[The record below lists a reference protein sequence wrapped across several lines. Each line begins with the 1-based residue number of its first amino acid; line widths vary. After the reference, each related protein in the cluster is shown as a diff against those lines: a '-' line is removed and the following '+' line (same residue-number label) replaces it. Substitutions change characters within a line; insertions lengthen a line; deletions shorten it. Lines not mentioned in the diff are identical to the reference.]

1 MNLKEIVRFMRAL
14 IASEFNGLAGLTLQ
28 DVPIPEPSAGEVR
41 VKVSACGLNFADL
54 LMARGTYQQLPE
66 LPFAPGAE
74 ICGVIDAVGAGI
86 DPGWRGTRVAA
97 YCGHGGLSEYA
108 IVAAGS
114 CAAAPHGVSDAAVA
128 AIPIAYG
135 SAELG
140 LERRARLQAG
150 ETLVVAGA
158 GGGVGLTAVELGA
171 LMGATVIALAR
182 GEAKR
187 AAAQEKGAAITL
199 DPSDFDLSTPA
210 LRDEILRLTEG
221 RGADVIFDP
230 VGGALG
236 SALLRATAFEARY
249 MPIGFASGDVPPLK
263 ANHLL
268 VKNVDVIGFWW
279 GAYFDK
285 APEAMTESLSRL
297 FDYAADERIK
307 PLISDVFPLEQAL
320 DGLRL
325 IEERKA
331 TGKVV
336 ITL

>member
-1 MNLKEIVRFMRAL
+1 MRAL
-14 IASEFNGLAGLTLQ
+14 IASEFNGLGGLTLQ
-28 DVPIPEPSAGEVR
+28 DIPVPEPGTGDVR
-41 VKVSACGLNFADL
+41 IKVNACGLNFADL
-54 LMARGTYQQLPE
+54 LMARGIYQQLPD

-74 ICGVIDAVGAGI
+74 ICGVIDAVGEEI
-86 DPGWRGTRVAA
+86 DAGWRGTRVAA
-97 YCGHGGLSEYA
+97 YCGHGGLAEYA

-114 CAAAPHGVSDAAVA
+114 CAPAPHGVSDEAVA

-140 LERRARLQAG
+140 LQRRARLQEG

-171 LMGATVIALAR
+171 LMGANVIALAR
-182 GEAKR
+182 GEAKL
-187 AAAQEKGAAITL
+187 AAAKEKGAALAL
-199 DPSDFDLSTPA
+199 DPSDFDLSTPS
-210 LRDEILRLTEG
+210 LRDEILKLTEG

-268 VKNVDVIGFWW
+268 VKNIDVIGFWW
-279 GAYFDK
+279 GVYFEK
-285 APEAMTESLSRL
+285 APEAMSESLSRL
-297 FDYAADERIK
+297 FDYAADGRIK
-307 PLISDVFPLEQAL
+307 PLISDVFSLEQAIE
-320 DGLRL
+320 GLRL
-325 IEERKA
+325 IEDRKA

-336 ITL
+336 VTI